1 MASRPPSRSAPDATY
16 AFQGL
21 AERRSTSMLDLGLL
35 IEGGVAGV
43 GSAQDSP
50 DAAPQS
56 ASSA

>member
-1 MASRPPSRSAPDATY
+1 MTIGISNRHGDLATS
-16 AFQGL
+16 G
-21 AERRSTSMLDLGLL
+21 ERAGLDLGLL
-35 IEGGVAGV
+35 IEGDVAGV